1 LATLVDHMA
10 EMIEGLFKDLDS
22 CRRDPVRTAAGV
34 RIESLD
40 ETTLV
45 ESSHR
50 LVQGPRPEANTGEA
64 LDVLHQSMAVLRTS
78 SQAGEN
84 EEAHA
89 ADDVVFS
96 RSIGA
101 LRSHAL
107 IRLRSAELREE

>member
-1 LATLVDHMA
+1 
-10 EMIEGLFKDLDS
+10 
-22 CRRDPVRTAAGV
+22 
-34 RIESLD
+34 
-40 ETTLV
+40 
-45 ESSHR
+45 
-50 LVQGPRPEANTGEA
+50 
-64 LDVLHQSMAVLRTS
+64 MAVLRTS